1 MDEQTFQQQSVYQKQ
16 PIYQQPNWMPMYNQE
31 EPKQWL
37 AITSFVLSLLGFNLL
52 WLIFWIIA
60 LNKKQLR
67 RAALAWTIISAVKL
81 ALSIIILAWVFFG
94 ALAPRMSVAQWLA
107 RDSARRS
114 DLTHISTKIIEYIKL
129 DWNDVSSSSNWCVSD
144 LKINSISQIP
154 EDPIKMPWLFCDRD
168 SYWYWTDWNNFVL
181 VSAAENWRSANLCN
195 NYVNEFENALNQNNI
210 DTAKEVLSNVW
221 NSCNETWATNLYYVF
236 LF

>member
-1 MDEQTFQQQSVYQKQ
+1 MDNQTNQQENGVM
-16 PIYQQPNWMPMYNQE
+16 IWNNE

-37 AITSFVLSLLGFNLL
+37 AIASFVLALLWFNVL

-67 RAALAWTIISAVKL
+67 WAALSWTIISAVKL
-81 ALSIIILAWVFFG
+81 ALSIIILAWIFVG
-94 ALAPRMSVAQWLA
+94 ALVPRMSAAQWLA
-107 RDSARRS
+107 RDAARRS
-114 DLTHISTKIIEYIKL
+114 DLNYVSTKIIEYIS
-129 DWNDVSSSSNWCVSD
+129 DWKDVSSNPNWCVSD

-154 EDPIKMPWLFCDRD
+154 EDPIKMPWLFCNKD

-195 NYVNEFENALNQNNI
+195 NYVDEFENALNQNNI
-210 DTAKEVLSNVW
+210 DTAKEVLSKVW
-221 NSCNETWATNLYYVF
+221 SSCNETWATNLYYVM
-236 LF
+236 LY